1 MSPKKRGRPTTHRPN
16 HASFESSTKVLHRA
30 VFAYMYH
37 ASLVKNPMAYLD
49 CERGKCTS
57 HLLKSGVPEG
67 HLIPVNRCS
76 AACEGILKATGVT
89 ARCAMLHEYLVCHQH
104 MTFAAVWM
112 DLTCTSTSVEELRA
126 ALSVTKNVMLAL
138 SIRGTSHSSVLLE
151 TERVV
156 RKAGGVMQSHQTY
169 VGAGGIRNM
178 LAFFITRREGATL
191 PRPTKGKPIKTKAK
205 PIKTALAKKEKKK
218 RSSHVEA
225 VAASLVGRDVALPT
239 SLWGGSDVGGYEFA
253 ARANGTVRFQI
264 ASTFFRRRLTLRARF
279 KNGKLAKD
287 KEMFTLEVD
296 EVQRYLLRD

>member
-1 MSPKKRGRPTTHRPN
+1 
-16 HASFESSTKVLHRA
+16 
-30 VFAYMYH
+30 MYH
-37 ASLVKNPMAYLD
+37 ASRVKNPLVYLD

-57 HLLKSGVPEG
+57 HLLKSGVPED

-76 AACEGILKATGVT
+76 AACKGILKATGVT
-89 ARCAMLHEYLVCHQH
+89 ARCAMLHEYLECHQH
-104 MTFAAVWM
+104 MTFSAVWM

-156 RKAGGVMQSHQTY
+156 RKAGGVMQSHQSY
-169 VGAGGIRNM
+169 VGASGIRNM
-178 LAFFITRREGATL
+178 LAFFITRLEGATL
-191 PRPTKGKPIKTKAK
+191 PRPTKAK
-205 PIKTALAKKEKKK
+205 PIKTALAKKEKKKK

-279 KNGKLAKD
+279 KNGKLAKE

-296 EVQRYLLRD
+296 EAQRYLLRG